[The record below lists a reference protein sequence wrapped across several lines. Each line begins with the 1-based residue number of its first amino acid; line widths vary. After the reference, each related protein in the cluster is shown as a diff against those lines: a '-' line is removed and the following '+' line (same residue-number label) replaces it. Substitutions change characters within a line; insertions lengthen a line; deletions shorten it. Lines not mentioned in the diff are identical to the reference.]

1 MFSTIPL
8 KTTIALTVAKDKGKT
23 RSYRKKSNTLHGS
36 SSAAY
41 TIKKKVKFKS
51 EYFGTTEK
59 AVLRPIS
66 FKRTGKIRLKEMIV
80 LS

>member
-1 MFSTIPL
+1 M
-8 KTTIALTVAKDKGKT
+8 
-23 RSYRKKSNTLHGS
+23 
-36 SSAAY
+36 
-41 TIKKKVKFKS
+41 IKKQVKFKS
-51 EYFGTTEK
+51 EYFRTTEK